1 VVSRLQWAIGL
12 ATFFLGIASP
22 HRTLAAQSIPTP
34 ESYLGFRVGQD
45 SMLASWAQITGYFSR
60 LAAASPRVRV
70 DTLGASTLGRPFIL
84 VTVSDSANLARRT
97 ELVTTQRRLADPR
110 TLSPNQE
117 SELVAAQP
125 AVVMIICSIHS
136 TEIAASQMSMELAYR
151 LSTEPALGEAL
162 RHVVVLLVPSANPDG
177 IDIVGDWYRDS
188 RFTSWDGTAPPWL
201 YHPYVGHDNN
211 RDWFMLTQVET
222 QLLTRVLYRD
232 WFPEVVW
239 DVHQM
244 RTDGARMFVPPF
256 RDPVNPNLDPMLVAG
271 MNLVGASMAAALH
284 DEGMTGVAHQV
295 QYDLWWHGGARS
307 TPTRHNM
314 IGILTEAASA
324 RVASPLCLEASQ
336 LRQPAA
342 GVNFP
347 APWPGGCWRLRDI
360 VDYELVAA
368 GALIR
373 LAAAE
378 REALVR
384 RFVTL
389 GRRQVLA
396 GSSSP
401 PFAYLLPDDS
411 TDPGS
416 RALLANLLISTGVE
430 VRRAQAELTVD
441 GRRYPAGTLVVPL
454 DQPFRAHVKDLLE
467 PQVYPERREY
477 PGGPLV
483 PPYDVAGW
491 TLPLQ
496 MGVTA
501 VAAATRVTAPL
512 ERVDTVIVPPGR
524 VVGRGT
530 TFLLPNRTNAEITL
544 TWRALAAGG
553 TAHFATPAFNA
564 EGRAWPAGTLVLRAP
579 RGVLEAAARELG
591 VEVVATTAAPT
602 SAAVPVIR
610 GAPRVG
616 LYRPWTASMDEG
628 WTRWALE
635 RLGVPYRTVTDS
647 IVRAGRLPERFDVII
662 LPSEGEDELSRG
674 RRPGTAAPQY
684 TGGLGEGGAA
694 QLRAFL
700 EAGGTVVALGSASG
714 YAVTHL
720 GAPAR
725 VVPTARVPPSPS
737 VSRFY
742 APGSIFGVEVDRN
755 HPVASGL
762 GNEVAVYFSDS
773 PVLEP
778 GPGARAILSYP
789 TGRNPLL
796 SGFVDGWE
804 TLSGRAALVEAPV
817 DRGRAILFGFRPQ
830 HRGQTHGTFKLL
842 TNALLYGA
850 ARPPATGR

>member
-1 VVSRLQWAIGL
+1 
-12 ATFFLGIASP
+12 
-22 HRTLAAQSIPTP
+22 LAALLLVSSSPPRLLTAQSVPAP

-70 DTLGASTLGRPFIL
+70 DTLGTSTLGRPFIL
-84 VTVSDSANLARRT
+84 VTISDSANLARRA
-97 ELVTTQRRLADPR
+97 ELMAAQRRLAEPR
-110 TLSPNQE
+110 TLPVGE
-117 SELVAAQP
+117 EARPVAAQP

-136 TEIAASQMSMELAYR
+136 TEIAASQMSMELAHR
-151 LSTEPALGEAL
+151 LVTDSALGEAL
-162 RHVVVLLVPSANPDG
+162 RNVVVLLVPSANPDG
-177 IDIVGDWYRDS
+177 VDIVGDWYRES
-188 RFTSWDGTAPPWL
+188 RFTPWDGTAPPWL

-222 QLLTRVLYRD
+222 RLLSRVLYRE

-244 RTDGARMFVPPF
+244 RTDGARIFVPPF
-256 RDPVNPNLDPMLVAG
+256 RDPVNPNLDPLLVAG
-271 MNLVGASMAAALH
+271 INLVGAHMAGALH
-284 DEGMTGVAHQV
+284 DAGMTGVAHQV

-314 IGILTEAASA
+314 IGILSEAASA
-324 RVASPLCLEASQ
+324 RIASPRCLEASQ
-336 LRQPAA
+336 LRQPTA
-342 GVNFP
+342 GVNYP

-360 VDYELVAA
+360 VDYELIAA
-368 GALIR
+368 RALIS
-373 LAAAE
+373 LIASE
-378 REALVR
+378 RQAFVR

-389 GRRQVLA
+389 GRRQVQA
-396 GSSSP
+396 GSTSP

-416 RALLANLLISTGVE
+416 RALLANLLIATGVE
-430 VRRAQAELTVD
+430 VHRARAELTVD

-501 VAAATRVTAPL
+501 VAAATPVTALL
-512 ERVDTVIVPPGR
+512 ERVDTVIVPRGR
-524 VVGRGT
+524 VVGRGN
-530 TFLLPNRTNAEITL
+530 TFLVPNRTNAEITL
-544 TWRALAAGG
+544 TWRALDAGG
-553 TAHFATPAFNA
+553 TARFAPSAFTA
-564 EGRAWPAGTLVLRAP
+564 EGREWPAGTLVLSAP
-579 RGVLEAAARELG
+579 RGVLEAGARELG
-591 VEVVATTAAPT
+591 VVVVATTAAATP
-602 SAAVPVIR
+602 AAAPVIR
-610 GAPRVG
+610 GVPRVG

-628 WTRWALE
+628 WTRWVLE
-635 RLGVPYRTVTDS
+635 RLEVPYRIVTDS
-647 IVRAGRLPERFDVII
+647 VVRAGLLAERFDVIV
-662 LPSEGEDELSRG
+662 LPSEGADELSRG
-674 RRPGTAAPQY
+674 RRPGTADPRY
-684 TGGLGEGGAA
+684 TGGLGDTGAA

-714 YAVTHL
+714 YAVAQL
-720 GAPAR
+720 GVPAR
-725 VVPTARVPPSPS
+725 VVPTARVPPTPS
-737 VSRFY
+737 ISRFY

-762 GNEVAVYFSDS
+762 GNRIAVYFSDS
-773 PVLEP
+773 PILEP
-778 GPGARAILSYP
+778 GPGAGAILSYP
-789 TGRNPLL
+789 TGQSPLL

-817 DRGRAILFGFRPQ
+817 GRGRAILFGFRPQ

-850 ARPPATGR
+850 ARPPSTGR